1 MYERY
6 SFNGCEG
13 KDEACFALT
22 RKSEKSE
29 MLQAVHRAL
38 LLWPEFVAKVDSS
51 LSHCGAEQRL
61 RRYGKQAG
69 EKAPHVQASC
79 GDGHGAHKS

>member
-13 KDEACFALT
+13 KDEACFALA

-38 LLWPEFVAKVDSS
+38 LLWPEFVASQ
-51 LSHCGAEQRL
+51 G
-61 RRYGKQAG
+61 G
-69 EKAPHVQASC
+69 
-79 GDGHGAHKS
+79 